1 LKILKQS
8 LAEATG
14 LMPEVTSIDEM
25 KPTDKVYLVLADI
38 DEACLMNMEALRF
51 NTIRIL
57 ASGVKGVLRVSRG
70 RAFDCEAPERSLH
83 SRLLRTLRDESR
95 IHRYVTLDLDPKSP
109 PWTPT
114 GTTAILDVFK
124 TTFNYDVDMGPIDFE
139 YAERRSVIHVP
150 RFSNDPVENDSIS
163 DTVVST
169 PETLPYH
176 QPGRELKL
184 GVEQPGPLDSLRF
197 RDDPNA
203 SVPLPD
209 DYMEIESKA
218 FGLNFRDIMVG
229 TGPMQEKNMGF
240 EASGV
245 ITRVG
250 ADTSHGFEVGDRV
263 CALISRGGWTT
274 YTWLHWTGV
283 AKIPDSTSFE
293 AAVSIPM
300 VFATAYYCFF
310 EVARLC
316 KGESVLIHA
325 GSGGVG
331 QAAIML
337 ANHID
342 AEIFTTVSTEDKEQF
357 LVDTY
362 GIIPD
367 HNLSSRVPSFS
378 KGIMSATSGR
388 GVDVVQN
395 SLSGQMLQESWNCVT
410 YLGRFVEI
418 SKRDIQANK
427 YLQMENFQEAISF
440 ASIDLIQLATYKRS
454 AQAKVM
460 EQVSQLMAQ
469 GNIRTI
475 KPITV

>member
-1 LKILKQS
+1 
-8 LAEATG
+8 
-14 LMPEVTSIDEM
+14 MPEVTSIDEM
-25 KPTDKVYLVLADI
+25 KPADKVYLVLADI
-38 DEACLMNMEALRF
+38 DEACLMNMETPRF
-51 NTIRIL
+51 NTIRDF
-57 ASGVKGVLRVSRG
+57 ASGVKGVLRVSRR

-83 SRLLRTLRDESR
+83 FRLLRTLRDESR
-95 IHRYVTLDLDPKSP
+95 IHRYVTLGLDPKSP
-109 PWTPT
+109 PWTAT

-124 TTFNYDVDMGPIDFE
+124 TTFYYDVDMGPIDLE

-150 RFSNDPVENDSIS
+150 RFSNDTVEIDSIS
-163 DTVVST
+163 DSVVST

-184 GVEQPGPLDSLRF
+184 PGPLDSLTF

-229 TGPMQEKNMGF
+229 TGPVQEKNMGF

-245 ITRVG
+245 ITRVD
-250 ADTSHGFEVGDRV
+250 ADTSHGFEAGDRV
-263 CALISRGGWTT
+263 CALISRGGCTT
-274 YTWLHWTGV
+274 HTWLDWTGV

-300 VFATAYYCFF
+300 VFAIAYYCFF

-331 QAAIML
+331 QAAIVL
-337 ANHID
+337 AKHIG

-362 GIIPD
+362 GIIP
-367 HNLSSRVPSFS
+367 NLYLSSRVPSFS

-388 GVDVVQN
+388 GVDAVQN

-418 SKRDIQANK
+418 GKRDIQANK
-427 YLQMENFQEAISF
+427 SLQMENFQKAISF
-440 ASIDLIQLATYKRS
+440 APVDLIQLATYKRS

-475 KPITV
+475 